1 MKNKKILLPIIS
13 IVVIGLAAFFVFKYT
28 NNPDQQTI
36 KDFGLK
42 HDQAMKEYYAILVD
56 EVIGGDLRSLNKS
69 TCSQYAEYTSY
80 FDKDTRQMS
89 IADLKNAISLS
100 DSCALDVTSTR
111 YQLVNNFSSEVSE
124 LTGISSKFKDAKLI
138 ALTGK
143 IVGDL
148 RNAESLS
155 SEKTDI
161 SANVVDILKEYWD
174 AELGYKLGN
183 DSFSQREATF
193 EKLNGESDK
202 DGARSTAIDSER
214 KQIITDEGDLWDIY
228 KANTGY
234 IEAATSTPSNTVSS
248 Q

>member
-143 IVGDL
+143 IVG
-148 RNAESLS
+148 
-155 SEKTDI
+155 
-161 SANVVDILKEYWD
+161 ILKEYWD